1 LEKGLTGK
9 MVRPPTTFRSDTR
22 RQFLTS
28 SALGLSAAITGGPI
42 ADSFA
47 ASDTVDLD
55 APEHRMSALMKIY
68 GATDDRVCFGYVS
81 GLFYG
86 LVEQQLT
93 PLFGIL
99 GATFNRYVPRSDGT
113 YDGRA
118 LEIAYLTDLE
128 SGERLETFKNPYTGE
143 VLRDIPISRFG
154 PRPIRVG
161 PSAAERL
168 PVPGV
173 DRVVVQRFLPFRI
186 VHDKVW
192 LVEEIQARFVPD
204 EGPPL
209 RTTSVT
215 NYGAKISEVLDPTL
229 KTVGTEVSYTDTVN
243 WMPWL
248 NMGDRPGVVMG
259 NATGRT
265 VPSIDDLP
273 PEHIALTREF
283 HPDVLDDPKALL
295 TFS

>member
-1 LEKGLTGK
+1 
-9 MVRPPTTFRSDTR
+9 
-22 RQFLTS
+22 
-28 SALGLSAAITGGPI
+28 
-42 ADSFA
+42 
-47 ASDTVDLD
+47 
-55 APEHRMSALMKIY
+55 
-68 GATDDRVCFGYVS
+68 
-81 GLFYG
+81 
-86 LVEQQLT
+86 
-93 PLFGIL
+93 
-99 GATFNRYVPRSDGT
+99 
-113 YDGRA
+113 
-118 LEIAYLTDLE
+118 
-128 SGERLETFKNPYTGE
+128 

-161 PSAAERL
+161 PNAAERL